1 MKIKLAKT
9 ELIHFVGIGGIGMS
23 GLALIMKGKG
33 FKVQGSDIANNKNI
47 ERLRKEKIKVFIG
60 HKKQNIEKGTIL
72 VVSSAIKKNNP
83 ELLAAKK
90 KQLPIYKR
98 GEMLANIVS
107 LTKNI
112 VVVGSHGKTTTT
124 SLIASIF
131 QETKID
137 PTIIN
142 GGVINSINNSA
153 KLGKSDWS
161 ILEADE
167 SDGSFVYIPPTYSII
182 TNIDREHMDYYGTI
196 DKLNKYFENFVNKVP
211 SFGKSFICL
220 DDKNNKNLIKNI
232 KNKNFYT
239 YGLDNKSNF
248 CIKNI
253 KQLKDH
259 SEFDLIIKLPNKK
272 NQLIKKFKIPLL
284 GTHNIKNSVAAAAL
298 SLTVGTPINDIKKLI
313 ENFSI
318 LDEKFINQKYK
329 SIMEV
334 EFNRKKLIKFLD
346 SKNITISLP
355 KKINVFFIPVMIDL
369 ETNNFNYLNENIF
382 AENWESIEK
391 NYFQI
396 SYIIPNEDAED
407 YLSIK
412 NNLEDIENYN
422 FKKILNKYY
431 SENFIIMII
440 FKRKNNIKFYSKI
453 NFDDKFEI
461 LSKNFKDKNI
471 DNQTDLN
478 SMILNIKNE
487 YEDNWKSINKMSPS
501 TSVPIRL
508 SLESNN
514 TEKSLKLENALG
526 NLDFVNSYNIEKFD
540 SKMII
545 YKVYYSSSPKRFLKD
560 ILSYD
565 ISIDTSSSN
574 WKIK

>member
-1 MKIKLAKT
+1 MYFFKKNISNCLYIFFIFLTFNFIEFSTKEVLAKT
-9 ELIHFVGIGGIGMS
+9 FVVSKIEVEEKYNLNFNKLKVMDR
-23 GLALIMKGKG
+23 G
-33 FKVQGSDIANNKNI
+33 FLKAFQDISQMVL
-47 ERLRKEKIKVFIG
+47 ERKDLDKIK
-60 HKKQNIEKGTIL
+60 N
-72 VVSSAIKKNNP
+72 
-83 ELLAAKK
+83 
-90 KQLPIYKR
+90 
-98 GEMLANIVS
+98 
-107 LTKNI
+107 
-112 VVVGSHGKTTTT
+112 TT
-124 SLIASIF
+124 
-131 QETKID
+131 
-137 PTIIN
+137 
-142 GGVINSINNSA
+142 
-153 KLGKSDWS
+153 
-161 ILEADE
+161 
-167 SDGSFVYIPPTYSII
+167 
-182 TNIDREHMDYYGTI
+182 
-196 DKLNKYFENFVNKVP
+196 
-211 SFGKSFICL
+211 
-220 DDKNNKNLIKNI
+220 
-232 KNKNFYT
+232 
-239 YGLDNKSNF
+239 
-248 CIKNI
+248 
-253 KQLKDH
+253 
-259 SEFDLIIKLPNKK
+259 
-272 NQLIKKFKIPLL
+272 
-284 GTHNIKNSVAAAAL
+284 
-298 SLTVGTPINDIKKLI
+298 INDIKKLI

-346 SKNITISLP
+346 SKNISISLP
-355 KKINVFFIPVMIDL
+355 KKINVLFIPVVIDL

-382 AENWESIEK
+382 AENWESIKK

-396 SYIIPNEDAED
+396 SYIMPNEDVED

-440 FKRKNNIKFYSKI
+440 FKNKNNIKFYSKI

-478 SMILNIKNE
+478 SMIINIKNE
-487 YEDNWKSINKMSPS
+487 YEDNWKSINKMSLS

-514 TEKSLKLENALG
+514 TEKSLKLENALS
-526 NLDFVNSYNIEKFD
+526 NLDFVNSYNIEKFG

-565 ISIDTSSSN
+565 INIDTSSSN

>member
-1 MKIKLAKT
+1 MYFFKKNISNCLYIFFIILTFNFIEFSTKEVLAKT
-9 ELIHFVGIGGIGMS
+9 FVVSKIEVEEKYNLNFNKLKVIDR
-23 GLALIMKGKG
+23 G
-33 FKVQGSDIANNKNI
+33 FKKAFEDISQMVL
-47 ERLRKEKIKVFIG
+47 ERKDLDK
-60 HKKQNIEKGTIL
+60 
-72 VVSSAIKKNNP
+72 
-83 ELLAAKK
+83 
-90 KQLPIYKR
+90 
-98 GEMLANIVS
+98 
-107 LTKNI
+107 
-112 VVVGSHGKTTTT
+112 
-124 SLIASIF
+124 
-131 QETKID
+131 
-137 PTIIN
+137 
-142 GGVINSINNSA
+142 
-153 KLGKSDWS
+153 
-161 ILEADE
+161 
-167 SDGSFVYIPPTYSII
+167 I
-182 TNIDREHMDYYGTI
+182 TNT
-196 DKLNKYFENFVNKVP
+196 
-211 SFGKSFICL
+211 
-220 DDKNNKNLIKNI
+220 
-232 KNKNFYT
+232 T
-239 YGLDNKSNF
+239 
-248 CIKNI
+248 
-253 KQLKDH
+253 
-259 SEFDLIIKLPNKK
+259 
-272 NQLIKKFKIPLL
+272 
-284 GTHNIKNSVAAAAL
+284 
-298 SLTVGTPINDIKKLI
+298 INDIKKLI

-334 EFNRKKLIKFLD
+334 EFNRKKLIKFFG

-382 AENWESIEK
+382 VENWESIEK

-471 DNQTDLN
+471 HNQTDLN

-508 SLESNN
+508 SLGSNN
-514 TEKSLKLENALG
+514 TEKSLKLENALD

-540 SKMII
+540 NKMII